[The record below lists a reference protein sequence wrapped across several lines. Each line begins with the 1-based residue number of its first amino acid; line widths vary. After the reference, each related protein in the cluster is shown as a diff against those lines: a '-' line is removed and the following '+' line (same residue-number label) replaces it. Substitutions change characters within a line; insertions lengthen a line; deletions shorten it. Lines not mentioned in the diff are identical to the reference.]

1 MMISTISRW
10 SVALLAMGFSAQ
22 AVVQAQDLSSSR
34 QSVGQP
40 SKDRIIIGLG
50 AAVTPV
56 YQGADD
62 YRVLPLPAIDIVH
75 GRFFANFRNGVGLN
89 LVDDR
94 ALTVGASVVPM
105 VGYRRRDV
113 PTGVDRLSW
122 GAGGRVF
129 ANLTGGDFV
138 ATLGATQGIT
148 GSTGGFIADAS
159 LSYPIIASPQ
169 IIITPSLATSF
180 ADGKHMNGYFGVN
193 AREAAASGLAQY
205 RGKAGFKD
213 ASALLNIVYRLDSRW
228 SVTGSIGATSLL
240 GRVKDS
246 PLVEHATRPNGFLAL
261 AYRF

>member
-1 MMISTISRW
+1 MKSTMVRSSI
-10 SVALLAMGFSAQ
+10 ALLAMGAAAQ
-22 AVVQAQDLSSSR
+22 VAVKAQDLSSSR

-40 SKDRIIIGLG
+40 SKDRIVIGLG

-62 YRVLPLPAIDIVH
+62 YRVLPLPAIDIVE

-94 ALTVGASVVPM
+94 ALTIGAGVTPM
-105 VGYRRRDV
+105 PGYRRRDV

-122 GAGGRVF
+122 GVGGRVF
-129 ANLTGGDFV
+129 ANLTGGGVV

-159 LSYPIIASPQ
+159 LSYPVILNPKV
-169 IIITPSLATSF
+169 IITPSIATSF
-180 ADGKHMNGYFGVN
+180 ADGKHMDGYFGVN
-193 AREAAASGLAQY
+193 AREAAASGLDQY
-205 RGKAGFKD
+205 RGKVGFKD
-213 ASALLNIVYRLDSRW
+213 ISALLNIVYRLDSRW
-228 SVTGSIGATSLL
+228 SVTGSVGATSLL